1 MSKVFLSY
9 VNFFQDLLTTLM
21 ILIMC
26 LDSSW
31 LLRFYIVFY
40 IAMGIISWDVSF
52 ANVPDLFDG
61 RPRPLQ
67 GVVMVFILWG
77 LTPSGVHG
85 VHGVHPAVFLLLEVH
100 AILEATI
107 VSWAGSRSRQS
118 QPGKNLWHLMTGD
131 VRTIANSFVLFCFH
145 GFEASTSMCSIHSE
159 RLIDFRH
166 WALFIVQGTSKGR
179 PESWTRWV
187 VDER

>member
-85 VHGVHPAVFLLLEVH
+85 VHPAVFLLLEVH
-100 AILEATI
+100 AILEATL